1 MNIDI
6 DLGADG
12 AVQGAFDPAFEAVA
26 DAFLTNF
33 RQHGEVGASVCIN
46 LGGRQVVDLWGGLRE
61 AGGTERWQRDTV
73 LIVYSCTK
81 AATALCAQILID
93 RGLLELD
100 VPIARYWPEFA
111 QAGKADATVRMAL
124 NHSVGLPALREPLK
138 PGAYLDWDYMVE
150 RLAAEAPFWPP
161 GTANGYHMVSF
172 GWIVGELVRRVSGRS
187 LGRFF
192 QDEVAVPLGLDFWI
206 GTPEEIEARI
216 APTIPF
222 KPDAETPKTDF
233 TDFTNALI
241 TDPTSIAHLS
251 LVNNSGWRVDSREGH
266 AAEIGGAGG
275 VSNAR
280 SLARLFEPL
289 ANGGACGS
297 KSGGTSGVTTGSAVK
312 TESIRLLSAARIE
325 DMRQVSV
332 ETDRDRTLL
341 IPTRFG
347 QGFMLRMDNGPLP
360 ASQSLV
366 IGEQAF
372 GHVGA
377 GGSLVFA
384 DVQHHLSFGYTM
396 NRMGEGLLLNERGQ
410 SLVDAA
416 YGCL

>member
-12 AVQGAFDPAFEAVA
+12 AVQGAVDPAFEAVA

-33 RQHGEVGASVCIN
+33 RQRGEVGASVCLN

-73 LIVYSCTK
+73 AIVYSCTK

-100 VPIARYWPEFA
+100 APIARYWPEFA

-172 GWIVGELVRRVSGRS
+172 GWIVGELVRRISGRS

-206 GTPEEIEARI
+206 GTPEDIEARI

-222 KPDAETPKTDF
+222 KPDADASKTDF
-233 TDFTNALI
+233 TDFTKALM
-241 TDPTSIAHLS
+241 TDPTSISHLAIF
-251 LVNNSGWRVDSREGH
+251 NNGGWRVDSREGH

-289 ANGGACGS
+289 ANGGACS
-297 KSGGTSGVTTGSAVK
+297 AKSGGKSGVMTGSAAG
-312 TESIRLLSAARIE
+312 SIRLLSAARIE

-347 QGFMLRMDNGPLP
+347 QGFMLRMDNGPPP
-360 ASQSLV
+360 AGQSLLL
-366 IGEQAF
+366 GEQAF

-396 NRMGEGLLLNERGQ
+396 NRMGDGLLLNERGQ
-410 SLVDAA
+410 ALVDAA